1 MLPDSESAG
10 DWLDALAEAT
20 TSFAARVGDSRA
32 IATSADSGPTLMPGC
47 TVKLPAS
54 WPPIISLEVTVENV
68 VLTEL
73 KFCRRTLSCQLP
85 SACTANCWM
94 LARGGLI
101 RFFGPDE
108 HAPSKARNAM
118 TSTVFMMRDI

>member
-1 MLPDSESAG
+1 MAD
-10 DWLDALAEAT
+10 AT
-20 TSFAARVGDSRA
+20 TSLAPRVGVSLART
-32 IATSADSGPTLMPGC
+32 TSADSGPTLMPGC

-94 LARGGLI
+94 LARGGLT
-101 RFFGPDE
+101 RFFGPEE
-108 HAPSKARNAM
+108 HEANKARNAM